1 MKIKIITDLEGVAGV
16 MNTTDWI
23 YPGSKY
29 YEIGKE
35 LLTKEVNAAID
46 GFFAAGAERV
56 VVVDGHGAG
65 AINGLMLDARAELQR
80 GNGKY
85 AWAMSVDDDYD
96 AIAWVGQH
104 PKAGTEYGH
113 LCHTQ
118 NFDAIDCVVNGIS
131 IGEFGQAMFVYQQ
144 FGLVP
149 IFASGC
155 AAFAKEAEK
164 LADFCVEKA
173 EFSKVLC
180 AVKAVRILAE
190 CAGKDGMI
198 KGQEIDLASEG
209 KQVDGET
216 LLQMYEL
223 KTSRLLEAAFSIGAV
238 LGGCSPEQEL
248 LAYKAASAL
257 GKAFQLR
264 DDILDLI
271 GDEKKL
277 GKPVNSDLKNEKSTY
292 VALEGMEKTE
302 HEVVRLTEEAIQ
314 CLEQLPGD
322 KEFLKKLML
331 YLVQREY

>member
-164 LADFCVEKA
+164 LAPGIETV
-173 EFSKVLC
+173 
-180 AVKAVRILAE
+180 AVKQGLMEGSGDE
-190 CAGKDGMI
+190 CDFDA
-198 KGQEIDLASEG
+198 
-209 KQVDGET
+209 
-216 LLQMYEL
+216 YE
-223 KTSRLLEAAFSIGAV
+223 KRNWAAIHK
-238 LGGCSPEQEL
+238 SPEMARKLIREGAERAL
-248 LAYKAASAL
+248 RRFKEAPETFKPTKISAPFTRIYTCR
-257 GKAFQLR
+257 GR
-264 DDILDLI
+264 D
-271 GDEKKL
+271 
-277 GKPVNSDLKNEKSTY
+277 GKPGYVNTVTHPESFSAMMNISS
-292 VALEGMEKTE
+292 
-302 HEVVRLTEEAIQ
+302 R
-314 CLEQLPGD
+314 
-322 KEFLKKLML
+322 
-331 YLVQREY
+331 